1 MDAASDTQEI
11 KQGYALAHEV
21 GEQQNESADWLPLP

>member
-1 MDAASDTQEI
+1 MDVASDTQEI
-11 KQGYALAHEV
+11 KQCYTLAHKV